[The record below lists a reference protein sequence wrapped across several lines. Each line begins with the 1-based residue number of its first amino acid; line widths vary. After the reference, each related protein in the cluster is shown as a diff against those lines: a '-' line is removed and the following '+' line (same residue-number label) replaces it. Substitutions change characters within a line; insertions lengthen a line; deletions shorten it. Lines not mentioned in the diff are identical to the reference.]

1 MDRLKEIAKNLDSKD
16 KLSKF
21 REKFIL
27 PKDKIYLDGNSLG
40 VLAKNII
47 GEINHTIKE
56 EWGNNLISSWNKSW
70 IKLPRM
76 VSKKLASIIKS
87 GEKEVYVG
95 SSTSNNLFKLI
106 KSILQSDK
114 SIENITTDNLNFP
127 SDKYICELVAKD
139 FKIDFNFLEYGSD
152 LIADIKKLK
161 EFIIK
166 KRGIIVLSHVAYKS
180 SYRYPIKEISQF
192 CRDNNTIVIWDLSHS
207 IGAVNIDMGLNQVDY
222 AVGCTYKYLNGG
234 PGSPAFIY
242 VREQKLRKLKSPIRG
257 WFSHN
262 RPFEYSDEY
271 NESNSIE
278 KFSNGTPHIL
288 SLSTLK
294 TSLDITIEATTEELN
309 IKSAKLFDYFKS
321 IYTNEL
327 KKLNFELLTPI
338 DKSKRGSHIA
348 ISHKEAWRISKC
360 LINPID
366 KGKLSIIID
375 FRPKNIIRIALTP
388 LYTSFEDIYTI
399 SRRLINIVNDEEFK
413 HKDYSMR
420 GVT

>member
-16 KLSKF
+16 NLSKF

-40 VLAKNII
+40 VLAKDII
-47 GEINHTIKE
+47 DEINHTIKE

-76 VSKKLASIIKS
+76 VSQKIASIIKS
-87 GEKEVYVG
+87 GEDEVYVG
-95 SSTSNNLFKLI
+95 SSTSINLFKLI
-106 KSILQSDK
+106 KSILQSNK
-114 SIENITTDNLNFP
+114 SIKNITTDNLNFP

-139 FKIDFNFLEYGSD
+139 FNIDFNFLEYGSD
-152 LIADIKKLK
+152 LIADIEKLK

-180 SYRYPIKEISQF
+180 SYRYPIKEISKF
-192 CRDNNTIVIWDLSHS
+192 CRDNNTVVIWDLSHS

-257 WFSHN
+257 WFSHD

-309 IKSAKLFDYFKS
+309 IKSAKLFDYFES

-327 KKLNFELLTPI
+327 KKLNFELLTPM
-338 DKSKRGSHIA
+338 DKCKRGSHIA

-366 KGKLSIIID
+366 NDKLSIIID

-388 LYTSFEDIYTI
+388 LYTSFEDIYSM
-399 SRRLINIVNDEEFK
+399 SRRLINIVNEEEYK
-413 HKDYSMR
+413 HKDYSMK

>member
-16 KLSKF
+16 NLSKF

-40 VLAKNII
+40 VLAKDII
-47 GEINHTIKE
+47 DEINHTIKE

-76 VSKKLASIIKS
+76 ISQKIASIIKS
-87 GEKEVYVG
+87 GEDEVYVG
-95 SSTSNNLFKLI
+95 SSTSINLFKLI
-106 KSILQSDK
+106 KSILQSNK
-114 SIENITTDNLNFP
+114 SIKNITTDNLNFP

-139 FKIDFNFLEYGSD
+139 FNIDFNFLEYGSD
-152 LIADIKKLK
+152 LIADIEKLK

-180 SYRYPIKEISQF
+180 SYRYPIKEISKF
-192 CRDNNTIVIWDLSHS
+192 CRDNNTVVIWDLSHS

-257 WFSHN
+257 WFSHY

-294 TSLDITIEATTEELN
+294 TSLDITIEATTNQLN
-309 IKSAKLFDYFKS
+309 IKSAKLFDYFES

-327 KKLNFELLTPI
+327 KKLNFELLTPM

-366 KGKLSIIID
+366 NDKLSIIID

-388 LYTSFEDIYTI
+388 LYTSFEDIYSM
-399 SRRLINIVNDEEFK
+399 SRRLINIVNEEEYK
-413 HKDYSMR
+413 HKDYSMK

>member
-1 MDRLKEIAKNLDSKD
+1 MDRLREIAKKLDSKD
-16 KLSKF
+16 NLSKF

-40 VLAKNII
+40 VLAKDII
-47 GEINHTIKE
+47 DEINHTIKE

-76 VSKKLASIIKS
+76 VSQKIASIIKS
-87 GEKEVYVG
+87 GEDEVYVG
-95 SSTSNNLFKLI
+95 GSTSINLFKLI
-106 KSILQSDK
+106 KSILQSNK
-114 SIENITTDNLNFP
+114 SIKNITTDNLNFP

-139 FKIDFNFLEYGSD
+139 FKIDFNFLEYESD
-152 LIADIKKLK
+152 LIANIEKLK

-180 SYRYPIKEISQF
+180 SYRYPIQEISKF

-242 VREQKLRKLKSPIRG
+242 VREQKLGKLKSPIRG
-257 WFSHN
+257 WFSHD

-309 IKSAKLFDYFKS
+309 IKSVKLFDYFES

-327 KKLNFELLTPI
+327 KKLNFKLLTPM
-338 DKSKRGSHIA
+338 DKCKRGSHIA

-366 KGKLSIIID
+366 NGKLSIIID

-388 LYTSFEDIYTI
+388 LYTSFEDIYSI
-399 SRRLINIVNDEEFK
+399 SRRLINIVNEEEYK
-413 HKDYSMR
+413 HKDYSMK

>member
-1 MDRLKEIAKNLDSKD
+1 MDRLKEIAKKLDSKD
-16 KLSKF
+16 NLSKF

-40 VLAKNII
+40 VLAKDII
-47 GEINHTIKE
+47 DEINHTIKE

-76 VSKKLASIIKS
+76 VSQKIASIIKS
-87 GEKEVYVG
+87 GEDEVYVG
-95 SSTSNNLFKLI
+95 GSTSINLFKLI
-106 KSILQSDK
+106 KSILQSNK
-114 SIENITTDNLNFP
+114 SIKNITTDSLNFP

-152 LIADIKKLK
+152 LIADIEKLK

-180 SYRYPIKEISQF
+180 SYRYPIQEISKF
-192 CRDNNTIVIWDLSHS
+192 CRDNNTVVIWDLSHS

-222 AVGCTYKYLNGG
+222 AIGCTYKYLNGG

-257 WFSHN
+257 WFSHD

-309 IKSAKLFDYFKS
+309 IKSAKLFDYFES

-327 KKLNFELLTPI
+327 KKLNFELLTPM
-338 DKSKRGSHIA
+338 DKCKRGSHIA

-366 KGKLSIIID
+366 NGKLSIIID

-388 LYTSFEDIYTI
+388 LYTSFEDIYSM
-399 SRRLINIVNDEEFK
+399 SRRLINIVNEEEYK
-413 HKDYSMR
+413 HKDYSMK

>member
-27 PKDKIYLDGNSLG
+27 PEDKIYLDGNSLG
-40 VLAKNII
+40 VLAKDII
-47 GEINHTIKE
+47 EGINHTIKE

-76 VSKKLASIIKS
+76 VSQKIASIIKS
-87 GEKEVYVG
+87 GEDEIYVG
-95 SSTSNNLFKLI
+95 SSTSINLFKLI
-106 KSILQSDK
+106 KSILQSNQ
-114 SIENITTDNLNFP
+114 SIKNITTDNLNFP
-127 SDKYICELVAKD
+127 SDKYICELVAND
-139 FKIDFNFLEYGSD
+139 FKINFNFLEYGSD
-152 LIADIKKLK
+152 LIADIEKLK
-161 EFIIK
+161 EFIKK

-180 SYRYPIKEISQF
+180 SYRYPIQEISKF
-192 CRDNNTIVIWDLSHS
+192 CRDNNTVVIWDLSHS

-222 AVGCTYKYLNGG
+222 AIGCTYKYLNGG

-242 VREQKLRKLKSPIRG
+242 VREEKLRKLRSPIRG
-257 WFSHN
+257 WFSHD

-309 IKSAKLFDYFKS
+309 IKSTKLFDYFES

-327 KKLNFELLTPI
+327 KKLNFELLTPM
-338 DKSKRGSHIA
+338 DKNKRGSHIA
-348 ISHKEAWRISKC
+348 ISHEEAWRISKC
-360 LINPID
+360 LVNPID
-366 KGKLSIIID
+366 NNELSIIVD

-388 LYTSFEDIYTI
+388 LYTSFEDIYSI
-399 SRRLINIVNDEEFK
+399 SRRLINIVYEEEYK
-413 HKDYSMR
+413 HKDYSMK